1 MSNIIF
7 TEDMLEQAFIKKI
20 EELGYKYIPGHEIVR
35 SSLKSPL
42 AEEVFEEALI
52 RINPDLPI
60 DVIEKAVQE
69 IKHIDAGLLEAR
81 NETFFDYLQNG
92 IPIPYYAENEE
103 KTALVYLIDYV
114 NVENNS
120 FIVSNQFRMVGKDSK
135 RPDIVLFVNG
145 LPLVVIE
152 LKSASTEQADVWSAY
167 RQIKNYQYDI
177 EELFVYNAFN
187 IISDMTQTK
196 VGTISSNESW
206 YKDWKTTDGNYESTK
221 FADYHTLLEGVLE
234 KNRFLDILKNFIIFE
249 HKDKSI
255 TKIMTQ
261 YHQYFAVHKAV
272 NSTLEAMRKGDGRGG
287 VFWHTQGSGK
297 SLSMVF
303 YTGLLSKRLEQATFV
318 IITDRNDLDD
328 QLYGQFSRVQE
339 FLRQSPVQANSREH
353 LKELL
358 NDRVSNGIFFTT
370 MQKFAESDEALT
382 DREDVIVIADEA
394 HRSQYG
400 LREKINDSGKVQI
413 GMARLVRN
421 SLPKA
426 TYIGFTGTPL
436 TANDKDTQE
445 VFGSYIDIY
454 DMSQSVEDGATKPIF
469 YENRVIN
476 LNLNDQMLKE
486 IDAKYDE
493 LAQFANKTD
502 IEKSKQELSRMEALL
517 GSDQAIDTLVKDII
531 EHYEENREH
540 LLTGK
545 AMLVAYNREIGIK
558 IYKRMLELRP
568 NWDEKV
574 KVVMTGSNNDPEE
587 WKEIIGSKSDRDE
600 LARKFK
606 DNDDPMKIAIVVDM
620 WLTGFDVPSLATMYV
635 YKPMKGH
642 NLMQAIARVNRVF
655 KDKEGGLI
663 VDYIGIGRAL
673 KEAMSDY
680 TKADQDI
687 LDNSNIRDSAYP
699 KFQEK
704 LEVCRNVFFYHFNYS
719 PIFSDNISN
728 VERAKIIQDGINHI
742 LQFDEERQKE
752 FKYEAYSLKQA
763 HSLCSSIST
772 EAEQREAAFIEA
784 VRISVNRITMI
795 GPSIS
800 KKEINEQINEL
811 LRQSIH
817 SDGVLNLFQDFE
829 NGFSLFDPNFIDKI
843 SKMEQKNLSIELL
856 SKVLMDEIRAITRT
870 NLVKGEEFS
879 ERLKR
884 IMKRYKE
891 GLVDNAET
899 LDRFTGFAEVMQE
912 DGVEYETDYYSTVR
926 KQLIEL
932 ARETIES
939 EKEHEKLGL
948 TRAEM
953 AFYNAIANSKN
964 VQDFYTDEQLIK
976 LTKELTETISSEM
989 TQDWAVRESGR
1000 ANVRR
1005 VIKRLL
1011 KKYKYP
1017 GNYKD
1022 TIQLVVKQAEYW
1034 DATRDFD
1041 ELRGA

>member
-7 TEDMLEQAFIKKI
+7 TEDMLERVFINKI
-20 EELGYKYIPGHEIVR
+20 EGLGYQYVPGHEIVR

-42 AEEVFEEALI
+42 AEEVFEESLI
-52 RINPDLPI
+52 RINSGLPFE
-60 DVIEKAVQE
+60 VIEKAVQK

-92 IPIPYYAENEE
+92 ISTSYYDQNEE
-103 KTALVYLIDYV
+103 KTYMVYLIDYD
-114 NVENNS
+114 NTENNS
-120 FIVSNQFRMVGKDSK
+120 FIVSNQFRIVGKDSK
-135 RPDIVLFVNG
+135 RPDIVLFING

-152 LKSASTEQADVWSAY
+152 LKSASSDQADIWSAY

-196 VGTISSNESW
+196 VGTITSNESW

-234 KNRFLDILKNFIIFE
+234 KNRLLDIIKNFIVFE

-255 TKIMTQ
+255 IKIMTQ

-272 NSTLEAMRKGDGRGG
+272 NSTLEAMKKGDGRGG

-303 YTGLLSKRLEQATFV
+303 YTGLMSKRLEQPTFV
-318 IITDRNDLDD
+318 VITDRNDLDD
-328 QLYGQFSRVQE
+328 QLYGQFSRVEE
-339 FLRQSPVQANSREH
+339 FLRQRPVQANSREH
-353 LKELL
+353 LKDLL

-370 MQKFAESDEALT
+370 MQKFAESEEALT
-382 DREDVIVIADEA
+382 DRKDVIVIADEA
-394 HRSQYG
+394 HRSHYG
-400 LREKINDSGKVQI
+400 LRAKLTADGKVQI
-413 GMARLVRN
+413 GMARLVRL
-421 SLPKA
+421 SLPNA

-445 VFGSYIDIY
+445 VFGNYIDIY

-493 LAQFANKTD
+493 LAQFANEID

-517 GSDQAIDTLVKDII
+517 GSEQAIDTLVRDII
-531 EHYEENREH
+531 DHYEENREH

-558 IYKRMLELRP
+558 IYKKILELRP
-568 NWDEKV
+568 TWDEKV

-620 WLTGFDVPSLATMYV
+620 WLTGFDVPSLATMYI

-655 KDKEGGLI
+655 EDKEGGLI

-680 TKADQDI
+680 TKADQKT
-687 LDNSNIRDSAYP
+687 LDNANIRDSAYP

-719 PIFSDNISN
+719 PIFSDHITA
-728 VERAKIIQDGINHI
+728 VDRADLIQGGINHI
-742 LQFDEERQKE
+742 LSFSEDMQKE
-752 FKYEAYSLKQA
+752 FKDESYALKQA
-763 HSLCSSIST
+763 HTLCSSITT
-772 EAEQREAAFIEA
+772 ESEQREAAFIEA
-784 VRISVNRITMI
+784 VRISINRLDSSTR
-795 GPSIS
+795 PIS
-800 KKEINEQINEL
+800 KAEINEQINEL
-811 LRQSIH
+811 LHQSIH
-817 SDGVLNLFQDFE
+817 SEGVVNLFQDFE
-829 NGFSLFDPNFIDKI
+829 NGFSLFDANFLDKI

-856 SKVLMDEIRAITRT
+856 SKVLMDEIRSISRT

-884 IMKRYKE
+884 IMKKYKE

-899 LDRFTGFAEVMQE
+899 LDRFTGLAEVLRE
-912 DGVEYETDYYSTVR
+912 DGAEYGSDHLSKIR
-926 KQLIEL
+926 KLLIEL
-932 ARETIES
+932 AKETIES
-939 EKEHEKLGL
+939 KKEHEKLGL

-953 AFYNAIANSKN
+953 AFYNAVANSKN

-989 TQDWAVRESGR
+989 TQDWAVKESGR

-1011 KKYKYP
+1011 RKYKYP
-1017 GNYKD
+1017 GNYND

-1034 DATRDFD
+1034 DATRNI
-1041 ELRGA
+1041 EEERGA

>member
-7 TEDMLEQAFIKKI
+7 TEDMLERVFINKI
-20 EELGYKYIPGHEIVR
+20 EGLGYRYVPGHEIVR

-42 AEEVFEEALI
+42 AEEVFRESLI
-52 RINPDLPI
+52 RINPGLPFE
-60 DVIEKAVQE
+60 VIEKAVQE

-92 IPIPYYAENEE
+92 ISISYYDQNEE
-103 KTALVYLIDYV
+103 KTDMVYLIDYDHT
-114 NVENNS
+114 ENNS
-120 FIVSNQFRMVGKDSK
+120 FIVSNQFRIVGKDSK
-135 RPDIVLFVNG
+135 RPDIVLFING

-152 LKSASTEQADVWSAY
+152 LKSASSDQADIWSAY

-196 VGTISSNESW
+196 VGTITSNESW

-221 FADYHTLLEGVLE
+221 FADYHILLEGVLE
-234 KNRFLDILKNFIIFE
+234 KNRFLDIVKNFIVFE

-255 TKIMTQ
+255 IKIMTQ

-272 NSTLEAMRKGDGRGG
+272 NSTLEAMKKGDGRGG

-303 YTGLLSKRLEQATFV
+303 YTALMSKRLEQPTFV

-328 QLYGQFSRVQE
+328 QLYGQFSRVEE
-339 FLRQSPVQANSREH
+339 FLRQRPVQANSREH

-370 MQKFAESDEALT
+370 MQKFAESEEALT
-382 DREDVIVIADEA
+382 DRKDVIVIADEA

-400 LREKINDSGKVQI
+400 LRAKLTADGKVQI
-413 GMARLVRN
+413 GMARLVRQ
-421 SLPKA
+421 SLPNA

-445 VFGSYIDIY
+445 VFGNYIDIY

-476 LNLNDQMLKE
+476 LNLNDQILKE

-493 LAQFANKTD
+493 LAQFANEID

-517 GSDQAIDTLVKDII
+517 GSEQAIDTLVNDII
-531 EHYEENREH
+531 DHYEENREH

-558 IYKRMLELRP
+558 IYKKILELRP
-568 NWDEKV
+568 AWNEKV

-606 DNDDPMKIAIVVDM
+606 DNEDPMKIAIVVDM
-620 WLTGFDVPSLATMYV
+620 WLTGFDVPSLATMYI

-680 TKADQDI
+680 TKADQDT
-687 LDNSNIRDSAYP
+687 LDNANIRDSAYP

-719 PIFSDNISN
+719 PIFSDHISD
-728 VERAKIIQDGINHI
+728 VDRAGLIQGGINHI
-742 LQFDEERQKE
+742 LGFSEDMQKE
-752 FKYEAYSLKQA
+752 FKDESYALKQA
-763 HSLCSSIST
+763 HTLCSSITT

-784 VRISVNRITMI
+784 VRISINRLDASTRPIT
-795 GPSIS
+795 
-800 KKEINEQINEL
+800 KAEINEQINEL
-811 LRQSIH
+811 LHQSIH
-817 SDGVLNLFQDFE
+817 SEGVVNLFQDFE
-829 NGFSLFDPNFIDKI
+829 NGFSLFDANFLDKI

-856 SKVLMDEIRAITRT
+856 SKVLMDEIRSISRT

-899 LDRFTGFAEVMQE
+899 LDKFTGLADVLRE
-912 DGVEYETDYYSTVR
+912 DGVKYGPNNLNEIR
-926 KQLIEL
+926 NLLIAL
-932 ARETIES
+932 AKETIES

-953 AFYNAIANSKN
+953 AFYNAVANSKN

-989 TQDWAVRESGR
+989 TQDWAVKESGR

-1011 KKYKYP
+1011 RKYKYP
-1017 GNYKD
+1017 GNYND

-1034 DATRDFD
+1034 DATRDI
-1041 ELRGA
+1041 EGQRGA